1 MVIYWDLVLIINVIV
16 DYAFL
21 KTIAIIFK
29 EEIKW
34 YRALIAILLGS
45 GSLLL
50 FFIPIK
56 YLYNIRYVIGILMG
70 MVAYK
75 CLNPMKRFLMIISF
89 YIINLIFVGSLIIF
103 EVQNT
108 FFLLLM
114 MFLVI
119 ILTVMEKILNK
130 KIKNELYCV
139 KIQNRKLKVLL
150 DTGNNSYYLN
160 KPIIFLDNRLLNNE
174 YQIIGKIEIMTIS
187 GKQLIEVYQGP
198 NIQINNQIKDVFYS
212 FCKLDN
218 YDAILHS
225 TMGE

>member
-45 GSLLL
+45 CSLLL